1 MSTFATRFAKI
12 FPETKF
18 IDIMK
23 TSSNFEEVGLC
34 TRHKQERKFL

>member
-12 FPETKF
+12 FPETQF

-23 TSSNFEEVGLC
+23 TSSNF
-34 TRHKQERKFL
+34 RKSWFMYKT

>member
-12 FPETKF
+12 FPGTKF

-23 TSSNFEEVGLC
+23 TSSNLIKGWFMYK
-34 TRHKQERKFL
+34 T